1 MELAK
6 TANTDVLRHLSVVED
21 SLPILDIESLIPYFL
36 GDLDVSESTKQTYTR
51 VLHIFNRYLQ
61 EQDISSPTLAD
72 IIEYKEKLMMEG
84 KKSHT
89 VQNYLIA
96 IKQFFKWTS
105 DPDNRIYPNVARKI
119 KNVKIKNKG
128 HYKDYLKKDKVLE
141 VVKQFNRDTVKG
153 KRDYA
158 MFVLMVTTGARSIEV
173 SRMDIQDITTKA
185 GQLVILIQG
194 KGETEKERPIKV
206 SKTAYEAINDY
217 LNAKAPYLPNEP
229 LFTSLSNN
237 SAGKRLSTRTIRGAM
252 KNAFRQAGIDN
263 ERITCHS
270 LRHTFATQ
278 NLLNGGSFEETK
290 EAMGHSSIVVTQRYA
305 HNYQWELNYSESR
318 VDDALFN

>member
-1 MELAK
+1 MELVK
-6 TANTDVLRHLSVVED
+6 TANTDVLRRFSVVED

-36 GDLDVSESTKQTYTR
+36 KELDATESTKQTYKR
-51 VLHIFNRYLQ
+51 VLNIFNRYLQ
-61 EQDISSPTLAD
+61 TQSISSPKLSD
-72 IIEYKEKLMMEG
+72 IIKYKEKLTAEG
-84 KKSHT
+84 KKAHT
-89 VQNYLIA
+89 VQNYLIG

-128 HYKDYLKKDKVLE
+128 HYKDYLKKDKVLK
-141 VVKQFNRDTVKG
+141 VVEQFDRDTVKG

-173 SRMDIQDITTKA
+173 SRIDIQDITTKA

-194 KGETEKERPIKV
+194 KGETEKERPIKI
-206 SKTAYEAINDY
+206 SKTAYEAITDY
-217 LNAKAPYLPNEP
+217 LTAKAPYLPQEP

-237 SAGKRLSTRTIRGAM
+237 SAGNRLSTRTIRGAM

-290 EAMGHSSIVVTQRYA
+290 EAMGHSSITVTQRYA